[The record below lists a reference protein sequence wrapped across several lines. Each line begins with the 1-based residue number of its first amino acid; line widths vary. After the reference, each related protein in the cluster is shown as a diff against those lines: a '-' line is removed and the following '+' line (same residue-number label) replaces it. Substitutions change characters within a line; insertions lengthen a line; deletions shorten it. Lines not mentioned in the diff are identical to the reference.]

1 MTDNPVRRLHDFGQS
16 PWLDFL
22 SRGLLTSG
30 QLARLIEED
39 GIAGVT
45 SNPAIFEKAILAS
58 DDYDDAI
65 ARLAREGRSAQEIYE
80 ILTVEDVRSA
90 ADLMRPMYDETDGLD
105 GYVSLEVNPHL
116 ARDTEGTLEE
126 ARRLWGKV
134 DRPNLFIKVPA
145 TTEGLP
151 AIEQLISE
159 GINVNVTLLFG
170 LPRYREVAE
179 AYISGLER
187 RLADGHPID
196 RVASVASFF
205 LSRIDVLLDPIFEEK
220 IAGGGPE
227 AEKARRLRGEVAIAS
242 AKVAYA
248 TIYRELFSSERFRAL
263 ADRGA
268 RVQRLLWAST
278 STKNPEYPD
287 TKYVEPLIG
296 PDTVNTMPLETIE
309 AYRDHGNPAPR
320 LEEGV
325 EEAQALLALLPEVGV
340 DLDAATARLIEEGIE
355 KFNQPY
361 DKLLATLEEAVAR
374 HGGA

>member
-1 MTDNPVRRLHDFGQS
+1 MSDNPLRRLHDFGQS

-22 SRGLLTSG
+22 SRGMLTTGELAGLL
-30 QLARLIEED
+30 EED

-58 DDYDDAI
+58 DDYDEAI
-65 ARLAREGRSAQEIYE
+65 AGLAAEGKSAQQIYE

-90 ADLMRPMYDETDGLD
+90 ADLMRPMYDESEGLH

-116 ARDTEGTLEE
+116 ARDTEGTLDE

-145 TTEGLP
+145 TVEGLP

-179 AYISGLER
+179 ACIAGLER
-187 RLADGHPID
+187 RAAGGGPVHGI
-196 RVASVASFF
+196 ASVASFF
-205 LSRIDVLLDPIFEEK
+205 LSRIDVLIDPLLEEM
-220 IAGGGPE
+220 IAAGGSD
-227 AEKARRLRGEVAIAS
+227 AEQAKRLRGEVAIAC
-242 AKVAYA
+242 AKLSYE
-248 TIYRELFSSERFRAL
+248 IYHELFGGARFAVL
-263 ADRGA
+263 AGQGA

-278 STKNPEYPD
+278 GTKNPDYPD

-296 PDTVNTMPLETIE
+296 PDTVNTLPLETIE
-309 AYRDHGNPAPR
+309 AYRDHGDPASR
-320 LEEGV
+320 LEDGLD
-325 EEAQALLALLPEVGV
+325 EACATLDLLAEVGIDIDEV
-340 DLDAATARLIEEGIE
+340 TAQLVEEGID
-355 KFNQPY
+355 KFNKPY
-361 DKLLATLEEAVAR
+361 DKLLATLEEAVAK
-374 HGGA
+374 HGGG